1 MATDQKYTYV
11 PPTEYAG
18 SSQEPTA
25 GSSRPRVPPPLPPRK
40 ASTQVA
46 VPPPYS
52 LYDVDRAEL
61 ASETWIHDPR
71 SSPMESISPSEL
83 REGQR
88 TLLLIYIHGFM
99 GNETSFQSLPAHV
112 HNILTVALAESHVVH
127 TKIYPRYKSRNSI
140 EVARDNFSE
149 W

>member
-1 MATDQKYTYV
+1 MATDEKYTYV
-11 PPTEYAG
+11 PPTEYEG
-18 SSQEPTA
+18 PEEPTA
-25 GSSRPRVPPPLPPRK
+25 SSSRPRIPPPLPPRQP
-40 ASTQVA
+40 STKPTM
-46 VPPPYS
+46 PPAYS

-61 ASETWIHDPR
+61 ASETWVHDPR
-71 SSPMESISPSEL
+71 SSPMESIGPSEL

-127 TKIYPRYKSRNSI
+127 TKIYPRYKSRYSI
-140 EVARDNFSE
+140 ELARDNFSK

>member
-18 SSQEPTA
+18 SQEPTA

-40 ASTQVA
+40 PSAQVA

-61 ASETWIHDPR
+61 DSETWVHDPR
-71 SSPMESISPSEL
+71 SSPTESISPSEL

-112 HNILTVALAESHVVH
+112 HNILKAALAESHVVH

>member
-1 MATDQKYTYV
+1 MKQD
-11 PPTEYAG
+11 
-18 SSQEPTA
+18 
-25 GSSRPRVPPPLPPRK
+25 
-40 ASTQVA
+40 A

-52 LYDVDRAEL
+52 LYDVDRAEQ
-61 ASETWIHDPR
+61 ASEAWVHDPR
-71 SSPMESISPSEL
+71 TSPMESISPSEL
-83 REGQR
+83 RGGQR

-140 EVARDNFSE
+140 EFARDNFSE

>member
-1 MATDQKYTYV
+1 MATDEKYTYA

-18 SSQEPTA
+18 SQEPTA
-25 GSSRPRVPPPLPPRK
+25 GSSRPRIPPPLPPRQP
-40 ASTQVA
+40 SRQDD

-61 ASETWIHDPR
+61 ASETWVHDPR

-140 EVARDNFSE
+140 EFARDNFSE